1 VDWCLAL
8 SAIQEFISVAQSEL
22 GGADTADR
30 PLPLVSHDIETRCFE
45 QCIGRMKELIEALE
59 EVDKLATSVGVMGLN
74 EPQGNPNRAHRPS
87 PESTTRPVQA
97 EGESSVAPEDRQAP
111 IATIGQQVAATSRY
125 NLRNRSA

>member
-1 VDWCLAL
+1 MDWCLAL

-59 EVDKLATSVGVMGLN
+59 EVDKLATSVGVMGYGTKRTARES
-74 EPQGNPNRAHRPS
+74 EPCPPTE
-87 PESTTRPVQA
+87 P
-97 EGESSVAPEDRQAP
+97 
-111 IATIGQQVAATSRY
+111 
-125 NLRNRSA
+125 